1 MMLVQHQ
8 PRSEAIDLATLEL
21 ARLEALAPPRPLT
34 ADIESMVKH
43 GRLILR
49 LSPALDATLKALLT
63 SPAAAQVHAL
73 RSAYLDDHRRIVT
86 RAERHRV
93 LLYAASLLLLVYLA
107 VLFIRLQSGANALT
121 LSNAGL
127 KKEISDRRQAEDTAR
142 ALPSELEIG
151 SSSCRASVCQFV

>member
-1 MMLVQHQ
+1 
-8 PRSEAIDLATLEL
+8 
-21 ARLEALAPPRPLT
+21 
-34 ADIESMVKH
+34 MVKH

-86 RAERHRV
+86 PAERHRV

-107 VLFIRLQSGANALT
+107 VLLLRLQSGANALPRSDEHT
-121 LSNAGL
+121 SDLQSL
-127 KKEISDRRQAEDTAR
+127 MRISYAHFCLTPNHTYDT
-142 ALPSELEIG
+142 
-151 SSSCRASVCQFV
+151 

>member
-1 MMLVQHQ
+1 
-8 PRSEAIDLATLEL
+8 
-21 ARLEALAPPRPLT
+21 
-34 ADIESMVKH
+34 MVKH

-93 LLYAASLLLLVYLA
+93 LLYAASLLLLVKSEEHTSE
-107 VLFIRLQSGANALT
+107 LQSLMRISYAVFC
-121 LSNAGL
+121 L
-127 KKEISDRRQAEDTAR
+127 KKKLHKHDVHTTYKQPHNKGYIIVNT
-142 ALPSELEIG
+142 L
-151 SSSCRASVCQFV
+151 

>member
-1 MMLVQHQ
+1 
-8 PRSEAIDLATLEL
+8 
-21 ARLEALAPPRPLT
+21 
-34 ADIESMVKH
+34 MVKH

-127 KKEISDRRQAEDTAR
+127 KKETSERRQAADKAS
-142 ALPSELEIG
+142 ALQRSEEPPAELQSLIPTSYPSL
-151 SSSCRASVCQFV
+151 CLKNKNTTHRN

>member
-1 MMLVQHQ
+1 MFFCSSRRRQTRCALVTGVQTCAL
-8 PRSEAIDLATLEL
+8 PISLEL

-63 SPAAAQVHAL
+63 SPAASQVHAL

-93 LLYAASLLLLVYLA
+93 LLYAARSEEHTSE
-107 VLFIRLQSGANALT
+107 LQSLMRISYAVFC
-121 LSNAGL
+121 L
-127 KKEISDRRQAEDTAR
+127 KKKNNHTISQQ
-142 ALPSELEIG
+142 P
-151 SSSCRASVCQFV
+151 

>member
-1 MMLVQHQ
+1 
-8 PRSEAIDLATLEL
+8 
-21 ARLEALAPPRPLT
+21 
-34 ADIESMVKH
+34 MVKH

-93 LLYAASLLLLVYLA
+93 LLYRSEEHTSD
-107 VLFIRLQSGANALT
+107 LQSLMR
-121 LSNAGL
+121 LSYAVFCL
-127 KKEISDRRQAEDTAR
+127 KKRHLQRSHTN
-142 ALPSELEIG
+142 STH
-151 SSSCRASVCQFV
+151 SSSTLLTPYYDLTT